1 MSVQNNGTGKS
12 PACALECILGSI
24 NGKMNGT
31 MKNVGWTES
40 GISLKL
46 TRSSGRKTGAL
57 WRRCQPPRPYFREN
71 SPRAPRFAPQLP
83 NYFTLESNQSISNKP
98 LPFIDQWSS
107 HSLLTSLWMAAYSFH
122 YSESDLLS
130 CMLLMHYAECWEL

>member
-1 MSVQNNGTGKS
+1 
-12 PACALECILGSI
+12 
-24 NGKMNGT
+24 MNGT
-31 MKNVGWTES
+31 IKSVGWTES
-40 GISLKL
+40 GVSLKL

-107 HSLLTSLWMAAYSFH
+107 HSSWMAAYSFH
-122 YSESDLLS
+122 NSDLLS
-130 CMLLMHYAECWEL
+130 CMLLMHNAESCLKLQTCFEISDILAGSCRLFLNSPFCVFSKLF